1 MALQHVVGK
10 NKGHIVL
17 YALSTCPWCRKTK
30 KLLEDLG
37 VEYYFG
43 DVDLMNDADKKEA
56 LQVVQKCTPTSHN
69 YLRVFLP
76 VPLRLLTPEESQP
89 SPSFPTMIIDN
100 NTCIVGFQEN
110 KIKEII
116 GK

>member
-1 MALQHVVGK
+1 MALQHVAGK
-10 NKGHIVL
+10 NKGRIVL

-30 KLLEDLG
+30 KLLEELG

-56 LQVVQKCTPTSHN
+56 LVVIQKWN
-69 YLRVFLP
+69 
-76 VPLRLLTPEESQP
+76 P
-89 SPSFPTMIIDN
+89 STSFPTMVLDDKKA
-100 NTCIVGFQEN
+100 IVGFQEE
-110 KIKEII
+110 KIKETF

>member
-1 MALQHVVGK
+1 MALQHVAGK

-43 DVDLMNDADKKEA
+43 DVYLMNDADKKEA
-56 LQVVQKCTPTSHN
+56 LVVIQKWN
-69 YLRVFLP
+69 
-76 VPLRLLTPEESQP
+76 P
-89 SPSFPTMIIDN
+89 SASFPTMVIDDKKS
-100 NTCIVGFQEN
+100 IVGFQEE
-110 KIKEII
+110 KIKETF